1 MKTRRR
7 LDHLSL
13 TLALALTLALHASW
27 RSVPALIS
35 PLRWH
40 LLKPQWKTTLQ
51 YLRGLLASLV
61 HATVALLLWL
71 WQATASEK
79 CIIKK
84 AWWPLMSLLLLLHLC
99 SPFAHE
105 HLMYFSL
112 SHRALWALWCA
123 AHHELFRAQL
133 LRTWLLQW
141 RTGTLHK
148 THEEGRIGIGI
159 LCWMT

>member
-1 MKTRRR
+1 

-13 TLALALTLALHASW
+13 TLALALALYTSW
-27 RSVPALIS
+27 RPLPTLIS

-40 LLKPQWKTTLQ
+40 LLKPHWKTTLQ
-51 YLRGLLASLV
+51 YLRRLLASLV

-71 WQATASEK
+71 WQATASEE

-105 HLMYFSL
+105 HLMYLSL
-112 SHRALWALWCA
+112 GHRALWALWST
-123 AHHELFRAQL
+123 AHHKLFRAQL

-141 RTGTLHK
+141 RTGTLHQ
-148 THEEGRIGIGI
+148 THEEGRIRIGI
-159 LCWMT
+159 LSWMT